1 MSQEIKDTLSTAFIM
16 KEIKGKQGAE
26 ENEWFAD
33 NADLIKAEI
42 LRIQDA
48 SDKEE
53 NMCEKLD
60 QILPKLQ
67 DALD

>member
-1 MSQEIKDTLSTAFIM
+1 V
-16 KEIKGKQGAE
+16 

-42 LRIQDA
+42 LRIQEA
-48 SDKEE
+48 STKEE